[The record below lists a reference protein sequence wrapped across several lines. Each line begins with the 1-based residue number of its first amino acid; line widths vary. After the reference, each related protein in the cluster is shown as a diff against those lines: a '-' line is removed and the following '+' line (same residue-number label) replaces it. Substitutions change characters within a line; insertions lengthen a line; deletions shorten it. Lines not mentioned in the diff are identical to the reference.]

1 MIYDC
6 WNIRC
11 DRQKFLSFWT
21 IFCPFSPLTTWKIKI
36 FTLKKNTWRYYHFT
50 HLHHTRQ
57 SYDVWF
63 LRYGVHQTIFCP
75 SGPFF
80 ALLPLYEPIKSNF
93 EKNEKKKIWRYYHF
107 TNVHH
112 KRQSYD
118 VWFLRYGVQRT
129 QFFVILGYFLPFYPT
144 NNSKKSKFW
153 KNGKKKKKKKKKIFK
168 KKKKKKTHL
177 EILLFY
183 TCVP

>member
-1 MIYDC
+1 MYQKSQSYDIRFLRYGVTDRIFCHFRPFFIVLPPYHLLPPPLMTSKIKILKKKTKTKNEKNDQRYNHMIYDC

-93 EKNEKKKIWRYYHF
+93 EKNEKKNLKIL
-107 TNVHH
+107 
-112 KRQSYD
+112 S
-118 VWFLRYGVQRT
+118 
-129 QFFVILGYFLPFYPT
+129 FYKCAP
-144 NNSKKSKFW
+144 
-153 KNGKKKKKKKKKIFK
+153 
-168 KKKKKKTHL
+168 
-177 EILLFY
+177 
-183 TCVP
+183 